1 MTGAAAPL
9 SQWPRYCSLSLLFS
23 YTGLQAPWHT
33 RGTQPRRLHVRGLR
47 ENSWDKQ
54 GFQVKCT
61 ASLWE
66 SGIRTAVRFIS
77 SRRTYMQRHRAVL
90 LGVRVEQ
97 RRRVLFPDTDYH
109 ATDCGNAIKK
119 ENCLVYYNVR
129 TRQLFSVEFMPKE
142 LDATSCGAATPAAWQ
157 AVATKP
163 KKHGDLCTRRCQE
176 CGLID
181 GEAKGLRAKGHRA
194 RADSGRRRTIGRPKL
209 FLLT

>member
-1 MTGAAAPL
+1 MAALLLTL
-9 SQWPRYCSLSLLFS
+9 SFLFS
-23 YTGLQAPWHT
+23 YTGLQAPWHI

-47 ENSWDKQ
+47 ANSWDKQ

-157 AVATKP
+157 AVATNQTGQKNT
-163 KKHGDLCTRRCQE
+163 GTYAQE
-176 CGLID
+176 DVRSAG
-181 GEAKGLRAKGHRA
+181 
-194 RADSGRRRTIGRPKL
+194 
-209 FLLT
+209 